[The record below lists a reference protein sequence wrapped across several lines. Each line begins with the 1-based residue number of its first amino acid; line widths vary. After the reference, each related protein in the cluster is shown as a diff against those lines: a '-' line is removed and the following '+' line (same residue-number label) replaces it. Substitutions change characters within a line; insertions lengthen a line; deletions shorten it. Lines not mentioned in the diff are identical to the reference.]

1 MKPRQKHL
9 FLFILSVMLS
19 KDVILEAHP
28 DHGPVPDFVRV
39 YSGNQATIRSIYIL
53 DSNCSYFLTDRIF
66 ARTGSTWKKMDLPV
80 AQNISL
86 LSLTAKNIGW
96 FTVNT
101 EINTSDLYY
110 FNQDRIEKIRSPFAN
125 EICAAFFP
133 EKELGIF
140 AGWGELAVYAKGQ
153 FVKIPPPPTLSAII
167 KVYGTNQKNIWLLN
181 GAKELFH
188 LKNNLYDRILPHEQ
202 IKDFS
207 FSEEEHGFV
216 LCESS
221 IFEITGNQSKKII
234 EHDALL
240 NANRLAIIDHNDLW
254 LIGENGLILNVH
266 DGMLKKTDMILPA
279 DSSVISSDLIRFAWH
294 PTTGIP
300 SKYLKIYENGVK
312 EIYSKLLAD
321 TTALIESSL
330 LKPQNIYF
338 WLVTTKQQPTDDEV
352 RFTFVF
358 GEKEWK
364 TDFLDNEDQ
373 LMKELESEI
382 NAMEKKM
389 KK

>member
-1 MKPRQKHL
+1 MKSQLLIVLILVLISTSAFPQCTEFTIYRTKGDVTLNPGSVKGTALKNMKFQEQAVLNIPQDGYVILLSGTDKALRLTTPGKYTYNEIKTTCRQKQT
-9 FLFILSVMLS
+9 S
-19 KDVILEAHP
+19 
-28 DHGPVPDFVRV
+28 
-39 YSGNQATIRSIYIL
+39 
-53 DSNCSYFLTDRIF
+53 LT
-66 ARTGSTWKKMDLPV
+66 TEYLKYV
-80 AQNISL
+80 AQSITEKEEP
-86 LSLTAKNIGW
+86 LTAMVIKG
-96 FTVNT
+96 
-101 EINTSDLYY
+101 
-110 FNQDRIEKIRSPFAN
+110 
-125 EICAAFFP
+125 
-133 EKELGIF
+133 
-140 AGWGELAVYAKGQ
+140 AVYRTRQ
-153 FVKIPPPPTLSAII
+153 V
-167 KVYGTNQKNIWLLN
+167 
-181 GAKELFH
+181 
-188 LKNNLYDRILPHEQ
+188 
-202 IKDFS
+202 
-207 FSEEEHGFV
+207 
-216 LCESS
+216 
-221 IFEITGNQSKKII
+221 FE
-234 EHDALL
+234 
-240 NANRLAIIDHNDLW
+240 
-254 LIGENGLILNVH
+254 
-266 DGMLKKTDMILPA
+266 KTDMILPA